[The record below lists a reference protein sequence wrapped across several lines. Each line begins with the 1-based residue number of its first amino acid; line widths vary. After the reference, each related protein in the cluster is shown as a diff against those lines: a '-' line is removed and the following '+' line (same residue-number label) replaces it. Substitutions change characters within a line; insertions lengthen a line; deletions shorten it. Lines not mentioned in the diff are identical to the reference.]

1 MSEEATLDEFVGEG
15 EHKKEGQSWRNTQ
28 LREVAYKRSDNVDPQ
43 EVDLE
48 RHVGL
53 EHIDPNDP
61 VPDWESVDGLSSTKR
76 RFVAGDI
83 LFAKLRPNLE
93 KSAQPDF
100 DGVASTDI
108 FPIVAESGVNSKWL
122 LYRLSSKSAYDY
134 ARRTSAGT
142 RMPRTSWNLF
152 SNFSFDFPPLPEQ
165 RKIATVLY
173 TVDRAIEKTKEII
186 EQTRRVK
193 QGVSQDLF
201 RSGVGEGE
209 IKETYLSAIE
219 VEIPKHWEAKPI
231 REIAEKVTDG
241 AHLTPDRSEDGYL
254 LLSARNVRNG
264 FLDLTDVDYVPEDE
278 YERLTSR
285 CNPEPG
291 DILMS
296 CSGMGLGRPCVVPD
310 GLDFAL
316 VRSAALIKLNNSV
329 HPDFIEQALQHSWAQ
344 RQIQA
349 YLSRSAQPNI
359 FQGQIASI
367 ELPIPPLDEQRRIA
381 EILKDFDDGVDKKTE
396 YADRLKRLKNGL
408 MQDLLSGTVRTTDTT
423 IEVPEEIA
431 QYG

>member
-1 MSEEATLDEFVGEG
+1 MSEEVTLDDFGEKSRD
-15 EHKKEGQSWRNTQ
+15 EQRQQWKSVRIEDIAS
-28 LREVAYKRSDNVDPQ
+28 KRSENVDPQ

-53 EHIDPNDP
+53 EHIEPNTP
-61 VPDWESVDGLSSTKR
+61 YPKWETLDDLSSTKR
-76 RFVAGDI
+76 RFEAGDI

-100 DGVASTDI
+100 EGVASTDI
-108 FPIVAESGVNSKWL
+108 FPIVAEEGVNSKYL
-122 LYRLSSKSAYDY
+122 LYRLSSKSAYDH
-134 ARRTSAGT
+134 ARRTSVGT

-152 SNFSFDFPPLPEQ
+152 SNFEFDLPPLNEQ

-173 TVDRAIEKTKEII
+173 TIDKAIQETDEII

-193 QGVSQDLF
+193 QGVSQDVF
-201 RSGVGEGE
+201 RAGVGGN
-209 IKETYLSAIE
+209 ETKDVYLSAIE
-219 VEIPKHWEAKPI
+219 AEMPENWEVKPI
-231 REIAEKVTDG
+231 GEIAERVTDG

-264 FLDLTDVDYVPEDE
+264 FLDLSEVDYVPEEE
-278 YERLTSR
+278 YERLTNR

-310 GLDFAL
+310 GLEFAL
-316 VRSAALIKLNNSV
+316 VRSAALIKLSDSV
-329 HPDFIEQALQHSWAQ
+329 YPEFIEQAIQHSWAQ

-367 ELPIPPLDEQRRIA
+367 ELPIPPVGEQRQIA
-381 EILKDFDDGVDKKTE
+381 NILKDFDEEIDKQTE
-396 YADRLKRLKNGL
+396 YSNQLERLKQGL
-408 MQDLLSGTVRTTDTT
+408 MQDLLSGTVRTTDTN
-423 IEVPEEIA
+423 IEVPKEIT
-431 QYG
+431 QHG